1 MAPRYTGTVD
11 GMDDGD
17 SSDIHEV
24 VEGVPAEMV
33 WRGEYVEDVY
43 AAGLVEGGNDDDD
56 GIFRILTEHD
66 EEEEEKERVS
76 GVSDV
81 VYHHDVEDDVPGI
94 SADVGGEEDFV
105 ARLQESIQ
113 RDLPKVKVSKEF
125 QRMLDAVEKEEE
137 EQGGHGLVAE
147 EESHDRKREERHAHE
162 DDHQELLKETSEVT
176 HGVDL
181 GRHAASGPTR
191 DEGEMES
198 MIQGLVKSM
207 NDTFPSGAGGMF
219 GHDDD
224 DDDDWHEF
232 EVSP

>member
-1 MAPRYTGTVD
+1 MAPRHAGTVD

-24 VEGVPAEMV
+24 VEGVPPEMV

-43 AAGLVEGGNDDDD
+43 AAGL
-56 GIFRILTEHD
+56 
-66 EEEEEKERVS
+66 EEEEEKEPVS

-81 VYHHDVEDDVPGI
+81 VYHHDDDDDDVPGI

-137 EQGGHGLVAE
+137 EQGGHGLVTE
-147 EESHDRKREERHAHE
+147 EESHDRKGEERHADE

-207 NDTFPSGAGGMF
+207 NDTFPSGAGGTDAGGPNENLDEKKSSCILATAAAVF
-219 GHDDD
+219 Q
-224 DDDDWHEF
+224 
-232 EVSP
+232 SIKS